1 MMKNKKKRKNDYRH
15 IKSYKDL
22 CHEKMHLAYRTRYT
36 EKQLQ
41 IKFLELGYS
50 LHPARL
56 IPNLL
61 VEWARPMLWDF
72 LSRVKSYLFG
82 TKRKSHQK
90 QTSKDKDE

>member
-1 MMKNKKKRKNDYRH
+1 MKNKKRKNDYRH

-22 CHEKMHLAYRTRYT
+22 CNEKMHLAYRARYN

-61 VEWARPMLWDF
+61 VEWVRPMLLEY
-72 LSRVKSYLFG
+72 LSRIKSYLFG
-82 TKRKSHQK
+82 SGRKTHQK
-90 QTSKDKDE
+90 PTSKNKDE